1 MHLSRLPIPS
11 SELTIKS
18 PGAPIS
24 VAIAAPHAA
33 MNPPGV
39 IRRMP
44 SYVNEIVIAGRRSRS
59 RTVDAA
65 RAVRVDVVVADGH
78 RKGVLPRLSTP
89 EYVAGALGSTPE
101 NCAVQGPSSR
111 YRHRQ
116 DSTD

>member
-24 VAIAAPHAA
+24 VAIAAPNEA
-33 MNPPGV
+33 MNLPGV
-39 IRRMP
+39 IHRMP
-44 SYVNEIVIAGRRSRS
+44 SYLNEVVIAGRRSRGH
-59 RTVDAA
+59 TVDAA
-65 RAVRVDVVVADGH
+65 RAVRVDVVAADGH

-101 NCAVQGPSSR
+101 NCAVQGRSSR

-116 DSTD
+116 DFTD